1 MRFDGRKDSP
11 ACGRGCVR
19 FDYAPPAP
27 DSPHPALDSPHPA
40 LDLMSP
46 ALVSM
51 HPALDSPHPAL
62 VSMHIDFDFM
72 ISAIVYHFTL
82 LIEPAFREF

>member
-40 LDLMSP
+40 L
-46 ALVSM
+46 
-51 HPALDSPHPAL
+51 

>member
-1 MRFDGRKDSP
+1 M
-11 ACGRGCVR
+11 R

-27 DSPHPALDSPHPA
+27 DSPHPALD
-40 LDLMSP
+40 LMSP
-46 ALVSM
+46 ALISIDIDFDFM
-51 HPALDSPHPAL
+51 RTAICFSHPAI

-72 ISAIVYHFTL
+72 ISAIISRILL

>member
-1 MRFDGRKDSP
+1 
-11 ACGRGCVR
+11 
-19 FDYAPPAP
+19 
-27 DSPHPALDSPHPA
+27 
-40 LDLMSP
+40 MSP

-72 ISAIVYHFTL
+72 ISAIISRILL

>member
-40 LDLMSP
+40 L
-46 ALVSM
+46 
-51 HPALDSPHPAL
+51 

-72 ISAIVYHFTL
+72 KFAIISRIPL